1 MNKKDLEFFFANQNN
16 LCVSGASNE
25 QITSI
30 NIKLSEKN
38 IPQIPDSYINFLKK
52 NNGFNFDGLEFFG
65 TEDIT
70 REEKRYIFPSLLS
83 SNQDFA
89 NYEFFANKLIIGIIS
104 ENFIIYNAE
113 NKNYAIIDTINLHTL
128 EEFSSFDT
136 LFNYLTKL
144 CSPSI

>member
-1 MNKKDLEFFFANQNN
+1 MIVDWLWLIRNHVLGEIFE
-16 LCVSGASNE
+16 V
-25 QITSI
+25 
-30 NIKLSEKN
+30 
-38 IPQIPDSYINFLKK
+38 
-52 NNGFNFDGLEFFG
+52 
-65 TEDIT
+65 T

-136 LFNYLTKL
+136 LFNSINLRYTSFEVHINIQKYFVILTIITL
-144 CSPSI
+144 N